1 MGVVVNNVFNKALI
15 VFFILFH
22 ISVLADARPV
32 TYNIAMD
39 YNSVTN
45 QFENIRATGSPTIQV
60 TTSGYW
66 AIEIRTQKDGVT
78 GLNSREAGGGNQQ
91 IALQRTYTDFNFNLS
106 HRVES
111 GLTIPI
117 RGYLHTSEVY
127 YGFDSW
133 FSTAINNNCKA
144 IQSNSRMLRIQAVNG
159 SGCNGKTFD
168 YNVID
173 LNERISNSLMFYGF
187 DLFDEIRTK
196 LSQPNY
202 KAGDYIGSV
211 TYTGD
216 SVFSRVGGKMSESYT
231 FNFVITKKKQLT
243 GFNFPNG
250 TVTNFTVGKYGSQYV
265 GTSHLLFNVD
275 GVFNASDKL
284 RFTFSSANSR
294 RGRFNLKHSTDD
306 KFIPYNIELVDLKVG
321 RPILFATQNETKL
334 ISNSSENI
342 LNGKFNFNF
351 SISSNDIVTGDY
363 SDRLTI
369 MVALDI

>member
-1 MGVVVNNVFNKALI
+1 MNNVFNK
-15 VFFILFH
+15 VFGVFCILFH
-22 ISVLADARPV
+22 MDVLADARPV
-32 TYNIAMD
+32 TYNITMD

-45 QFENIRATGSPTIQV
+45 QFESIHATGSSTIQV
-60 TTSGYW
+60 TTSGFW
-66 AIEIRTQKDGVT
+66 PIEIRMQKDGVT
-78 GLNSREAGGGNQQ
+78 GLTSSEAGGGNQQ
-91 IALQRTYTDFNFNLS
+91 IALKRTYTDFDFILS

-111 GLTIPI
+111 GLTIPV
-117 RGYLHTSEVY
+117 RGYLDTSEVY
-127 YGFDSW
+127 YNFASW
-133 FSTAINNNCKA
+133 FGGTDINNNCSA
-144 IQSNSRMLRIQAVNG
+144 INSNASRFRIRGTNG
-159 SGCNGKTFD
+159 SGCNGKTMD
-168 YNVID
+168 YNVRD
-173 LNERISNSLMFYGF
+173 LNQRISDSSMYFGF
-187 DLFDEIRTK
+187 DLFDNIKSK

-216 SVFSRVGGKMSESYT
+216 SVFSRVSGKMSESYT
-231 FNFVITKKKQLT
+231 FNFVVTKKKQLT

-250 TVTNFTVGKYGSQYV
+250 TVSNFTVGKYGNQYV
-265 GTSHLLFNVD
+265 GTSQLFFNVD
-275 GVFNASDKL
+275 GVFNSSDKL
-284 RFTFSSANSR
+284 RFTFNSANSR

-351 SISSNDIVTGDY
+351 SVSSNDIVTGDY

>member
-1 MGVVVNNVFNKALI
+1 MNNVFNKALI

-117 RGYLHTSEVY
+117 RGFLNTSEVY

-133 FSTAINNNCKA
+133 FPTAINNNCKA
-144 IQSNSRMLRIQAVNG
+144 IQSNIRMLRIQAVNG